1 MAQLQII
8 LSERMKMILMRTVM
22 TMAMMMMMSMEMAMM
37 RLKRCGELHVVC
49 IGQTPLLNT
58 DQLQK
63 TKQGGQTFTKSKRV
77 MMITLNN
84 KVIGTVSF

>member
-22 TMAMMMMMSMEMAMM
+22 MMVMMMSMEMAMM

-77 MMITLNN
+77 MMIT
-84 KVIGTVSF
+84 